1 MQDCYWIIP
10 LGKWLVGWSSEY
22 KKTYSTYIHSKCI
35 LIYLYTSII
44 HILYVYIYSI
54 YVCTYTIIIY
64 SIMAT
69 IIMNLTLWN
78 WRHTDQAVL
87 EQGRIGGDHLALQVA
102 GLSLR
107 EWNMAIFGWENQQE
121 RGGMASTVRGS
132 WETARNWKFVG
143 HRILIAFNRWILG
156 FVVLVVQANAP
167 GRSETS
173 HGLCFVHPVDLTS

>member
-69 IIMNLTLWN
+69 MIMNLGLWN
-78 WRHTDQAVL
+78 WRYTDQAVL

-121 RGGMASTVRGS
+121 RGGTSTMISEIPIKRRFE
-132 WETARNWKFVG
+132 WENQG
-143 HRILIAFNRWILG
+143 
-156 FVVLVVQANAP
+156 
-167 GRSETS
+167 
-173 HGLCFVHPVDLTS
+173 